1 MPADR
6 NRSRVSTKTVTG
18 SSSSVTDAES
28 SRPRRHVT
36 PSPESAMTRPSSP
49 VAKVLTQ
56 VSSPT
61 TVVRETP
68 PPLSLVK
75 EKSTEDDEAD
85 VTLPSYQVELPTFPW
100 SSVPEDRPHTHLH
113 CLHCSTAWKPSS
125 QLEIH
130 WNETVTERILVT
142 QKVHD
147 YSIPGDRRD
156 EHRSS
161 LFYLQ
166 RLERSLREGIRR
178 LTPRPPIPEEPMD
191 PYQRAY
197 RESLDT
203 ADDLVNAQNLLD
215 QYLSKHQIS
224 L

>member
-1 MPADR
+1 
-6 NRSRVSTKTVTG
+6 
-18 SSSSVTDAES
+18 
-28 SRPRRHVT
+28 
-36 PSPESAMTRPSSP
+36 MTRPSSP

-85 VTLPSYQVELPTFPW
+85 VTLPSYQVELPSFPW
-100 SSVPEDRPHTHLH
+100 SSVPEDRPAAADRSVPT
-113 CLHCSTAWKPSS
+113 STASTPAQPGSHLS

-156 EHRSS
+156 EHRSN

-178 LTPRPPIPEEPMD
+178 LTPRPPTPEEPMD
-191 PYQRAY
+191 PYLRAY
-197 RESLDT
+197 RESLDVYSEAMRT
-203 ADDLVNAQNLLD
+203 
-215 QYLSKHQIS
+215 YWSHFPSHQP
-224 L
+224 